1 MPDQDSTEDYELYAQ
16 KLIAIVEAEQ
26 EAEKK
31 TLQSLKFDWR
41 NSPRINHGL
50 IVSHP
55 ISGPVTLEF
64 TLPTGRLIKLK
75 RLYQFDVYG
84 GMLAGMPSDPERHFI
99 QAVKAAKQHFPDHG
113 MMPVVLEP
121 LFHTGQVTRKKRD
134 GSEIQVPWLKLPEV
148 CTVAEFDSNEPA
160 RDEYEVYS
168 SVLAI
173 WFQDHYGLPDD
184 VRTLEQLS
192 HLDWVEHGYDW
203 TP

>member
-84 GMLAGMPSDPERHFI
+84 GMLAGMPNDPERHLI

-121 LFHTGQVTRKKRD
+121 LFHTGQVPRKKRD
-134 GSEIQVPWLKLPEV
+134 GSEIHVPWLKLPEV

-160 RDEYEVYS
+160 RDEDEVYS

-184 VRTLEQLS
+184 ARTLEQLGN
-192 HLDWVEHGYDW
+192 LDWQRNGYDW

>member
-1 MPDQDSTEDYELYAQ
+1 MPDQVSNEDDELYFK

-26 EAEKK
+26 ETEKQI
-31 TLQSLKFDWR
+31 LQAMGFDWHT
-41 NSPRINHGL
+41 SPRIDHGL
-50 IVSHP
+50 IPGHP
-55 ISGPVTLEF
+55 VSGPTTLEF

-75 RLYQFDVYG
+75 QLCQFDVYG
-84 GMLAGMPSDPERHFI
+84 GMLAGIPNDPERHLI

-121 LFHTGQVTRKKRD
+121 LFHAGQVIRKGRD
-134 GSEIQVPWLKLPEV
+134 GGEVHVPWLKLPEV

-184 VRTLEQLS
+184 AHTMEQLGN
-192 HLDWVEHGYDW
+192 LDWEKHGYDW